1 MDQLNAMRAFVR
13 VVEVGTFTRAAE
25 LLDLPK
31 PTVTKLIQQL
41 EGHLHAQLLNRTT
54 RRVTVTM
61 DGAAYYERALR
72 VLGEIDELDQS
83 MTSSQ
88 ARPSGRLRID
98 VSASFAT
105 DIILPA
111 LPGFHGRYPE
121 IQIDMGLSDRPADLI
136 GENLDLAIR
145 AGAIEDQSL
154 IARRIGEMMLITC
167 ATPDYLAKHG
177 TPQHPR
183 DLEDGHLAIGYRRAG
198 TSRIMPFTFASPKE
212 TIEIQGDYVVSLNDG
227 TGYVAAGLAGLGV
240 MQVPTFMA
248 MAHIASGRLVPI
260 LTDWCTKPKPLHIIY
275 PPNRHLSNKVRV
287 FVDWLAELF
296 ARNDLLQG
304 KPLLPCPGGV
314 AATPE
319 AIARQPEQAA

>member
-41 EGHLHAQLLNRTT
+41 EGHLRAQLLNRTT

-88 ARPSGRLRID
+88 ARPSGRLRVD

-111 LPGFHGRYPE
+111 LPGFHARYPE

-145 AGAIEDQSL
+145 AGAIDDQSL

-167 ATPDYLAKHG
+167 ATPGYLAKHG
-177 TPQHPR
+177 TPRHPR

-198 TSRIMPFTFASPKE
+198 TSRIMPFTFASAKE
-212 TIEIQGDYVVSLNDG
+212 TIEIQGNYVVSLNDG

-248 MAHIASGRLVPI
+248 GAHIASGQLVPV

-296 ARNDLLQG
+296 ARNELLQG
-304 KPLLPCPGGV
+304 KPLLPCNGGV
-314 AATPE
+314 AAE
-319 AIARQPEQAA
+319 ALSHQPERAA

>member
-83 MTSSQ
+83 MASSQ

-111 LPGFHGRYPE
+111 LPGFLARYPE

-314 AATPE
+314 AAGTPVH
-319 AIARQPEQAA
+319 QPEQAA

>member
-111 LPGFHGRYPE
+111 LPGFHARYPE

-136 GENLDLAIR
+136 GENLDLAVR
-145 AGAIEDQSL
+145 AGEIEDQSL

-167 ATPDYLAKHG
+167 ATPGYLAKHG

-198 TSRIMPFTFASPKE
+198 TSRILPLTFASAKE
-212 TIEIQGDYVVSLNDG
+212 TIEIQGNHIVSLNDG

-248 MAHIASGRLVPI
+248 MAHIAAGRLVPV

-296 ARNDLLQG
+296 ARNKLLQG

-314 AATPE
+314 AAE
-319 AIARQPEQAA
+319 APAHQPEQAA

>member
-111 LPGFHGRYPE
+111 LPGFHARYPE

-145 AGAIEDQSL
+145 AGAIDDQSL

-198 TSRIMPFTFASPKE
+198 TSRIMPFTFASARE
-212 TIEIQGDYVVSLNDG
+212 TIEIQGNHVVSLNDG

-248 MAHIASGRLVPI
+248 MAHIATGRLVPV

-296 ARNDLLQG
+296 ARDETVQRRLAPFAISG
-304 KPLLPCPGGV
+304 T
-314 AATPE
+314 AA
-319 AIARQPEQAA
+319 

>member
-83 MTSSQ
+83 MASSQ
-88 ARPSGRLRID
+88 ARPSGRLRVD

-111 LPGFHGRYPE
+111 LPGFLARYPE
-121 IQIDMGLSDRPADLI
+121 IQVDMGLSDRPADLI

-145 AGAIEDQSL
+145 AGAIDDQSL

-167 ATPDYLAKHG
+167 ATPGYLAKHG

-248 MAHIASGRLVPI
+248 MAHIASGRLVPV

-319 AIARQPEQAA
+319 APVPSHRELA

>member
-88 ARPSGRLRID
+88 ARPSGRLRVD

-111 LPGFHGRYPE
+111 LPSFHARYPE

-136 GENLDLAIR
+136 GENLDLAVR
-145 AGAIEDQSL
+145 AGAIDDQSL

-167 ATPDYLAKHG
+167 ATPGYLAKHG
-177 TPQHPR
+177 TPRHPR

-198 TSRIMPFTFASPKE
+198 TSRILPFTFASAKE
-212 TIEIQGDYVVSLNDG
+212 TIEIQGDYVVSLNEG

-296 ARNDLLQG
+296 ARNELLQG

-319 AIARQPEQAA
+319 AVARQPEQAA

>member
-1 MDQLNAMRAFVR
+1 MDQLSAMRAFVR
-13 VVEVGTFTRAAE
+13 VVEVGTFTRAAQ

-41 EGHLHAQLLNRTT
+41 EAHLRVQLLNRTT

-88 ARPSGRLRID
+88 ARPSGRLRVD
-98 VSASFAT
+98 VSASLAT

-111 LPGFHGRYPE
+111 LPRFHARYPE
-121 IQIDMGLSDRPADLI
+121 IQVDMGLSDRPADLI
-136 GENLDLAIR
+136 GENLDLAVR
-145 AGAIEDQSL
+145 AGAIDDQSL
-154 IARRIGEMMLITC
+154 IARRIGEMVLITC
-167 ATPDYLAKHG
+167 ATPGYLAQYG

-183 DLEDGHLAIGYRRAG
+183 DLENGHLAVGYRRAG
-198 TSRIMPFTFASPKE
+198 TSRTLPFTFASAKE
-212 TIEIQGDYVVSLNDG
+212 TIEIQGNYIVSLNEG
-227 TGYVAAGLAGLGV
+227 TGYLAAGLAGLGV
-240 MQVPTFMA
+240 MQLPIFMA
-248 MAHIASGRLVPI
+248 QAHVEAGRLVPI
-260 LTDWCTKPKPLHIIY
+260 LSDWCTKPKPLHIVY

-296 ARNDLLQG
+296 ARDELMQR
-304 KPLLPCPGGV
+304 KPELPAAPAV
-314 AATPE
+314 AA
-319 AIARQPEQAA
+319 

>member
-41 EGHLHAQLLNRTT
+41 EAHLHAQLLNRTT

-111 LPGFHGRYPE
+111 LPGFHARYPE

-136 GENLDLAIR
+136 GENLDLAVR
-145 AGAIEDQSL
+145 AGEIEDQSL

-167 ATPDYLAKHG
+167 ATPGYLAKHG

-198 TSRIMPFTFASPKE
+198 TSRIMPFTFASAKE
-212 TIEIQGDYVVSLNDG
+212 TIEIQGNHIVSLNDG

-248 MAHIASGRLVPI
+248 MAHIASGRLVPV
-260 LTDWCTKPKPLHIIY
+260 LTDWCTRPKPLHIIY

-296 ARNDLLQG
+296 ARNELLQG

-314 AATPE
+314 VAA
-319 AIARQPEQAA
+319 

>member
-83 MTSSQ
+83 MASSQ

-111 LPGFHGRYPE
+111 LPGFHARYPE

-145 AGAIEDQSL
+145 AGAIDDQSL

-167 ATPDYLAKHG
+167 ATPGYLTKHG
-177 TPQHPR
+177 TPQHPVSYT
-183 DLEDGHLAIGYRRAG
+183 HL
-198 TSRIMPFTFASPKE
+198 T
-212 TIEIQGDYVVSLNDG
+212 L
-227 TGYVAAGLAGLGV
+227 
-240 MQVPTFMA
+240 PT
-248 MAHIASGRLVPI
+248 
-260 LTDWCTKPKPLHIIY
+260 
-275 PPNRHLSNKVRV
+275 NREV
-287 FVDWLAELF
+287 
-296 ARNDLLQG
+296 
-304 KPLLPCPGGV
+304 
-314 AATPE
+314 
-319 AIARQPEQAA
+319 